1 MDYNNIYLGDAYKLI
16 KEIPDNSIDLI
27 VTDPP
32 YDFDT
37 KHGFPPYLTG
47 IKFFDDIKDNKI
59 NQSIDMSILDDFM
72 RICKIPNI
80 YIWCNRPQI
89 LNYLKYFVEN
99 HDCKYEIIIWNKTN
113 VPPMCNGHY
122 LVDKEYCLYFYKGI
136 KLNTS
141 YDTAMTVYRSSMNV
155 EDKKYYHHPT
165 IKPESIIK
173 NMILNSSNENDIVFD
188 PFSGSGTT
196 CKVAKDLNRR
206 YIGFEINEKYYEISK
221 RRLKEDTQM
230 SLF

>member
-37 KHGFPPYLTG
+37 KHGFSPYLTG